1 MPTDALIWQF
11 SHPQKQDRNRV
22 IIPCSRLE
30 SRYSFEKPICCKHQQ
45 GILISRTHVDT
56 KRKRVP
62 YIPENR
68 FDMLAVGLLVSA
80 LGGLS
85 KAGE

>member
-1 MPTDALIWQF
+1 
-11 SHPQKQDRNRV
+11 
-22 IIPCSRLE
+22 
-30 SRYSFEKPICCKHQQ
+30 
-45 GILISRTHVDT
+45 VDT